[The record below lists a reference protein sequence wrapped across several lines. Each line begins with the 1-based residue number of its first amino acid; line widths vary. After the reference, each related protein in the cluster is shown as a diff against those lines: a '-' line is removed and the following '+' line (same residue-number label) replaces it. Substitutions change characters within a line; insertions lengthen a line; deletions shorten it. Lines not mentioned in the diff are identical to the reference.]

1 LPAAAKI
8 RAKLQ
13 FKVRVDT
20 TRGVRSI
27 LTACLAILQ
36 ATGFRNA
43 ELALVDL
50 SKFTSVS
57 AFADAFIRDGSQIDI
72 LVYNAGVAFPHYV
85 STGDGWEEM

>member
-1 LPAAAKI
+1 MPAAAKK

-13 FKVRVDT
+13 FWVSVDPT
-20 TRGVRSI
+20 NGSPLI
-27 LTACLAILQ
+27 LIPLLAIQ
-36 ATGFRNA
+36 ATGFKNT

-72 LVYNAGVAFPHYV
+72 LVYNAAVAFLHYV